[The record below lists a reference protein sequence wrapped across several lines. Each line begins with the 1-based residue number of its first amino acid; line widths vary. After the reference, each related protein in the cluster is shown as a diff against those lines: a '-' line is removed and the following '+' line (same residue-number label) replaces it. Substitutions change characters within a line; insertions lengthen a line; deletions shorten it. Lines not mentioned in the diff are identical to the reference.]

1 MNGKTYHFLSILS
14 LFVMISFSGMAQ
26 PTWTFDPFGKEK
38 KPKEFEEKKLGS
50 EKTADKK
57 FTKLRRF
64 IQNNVTHYNY
74 YFNANNKINK
84 VLEMAKAAQQDDYAK
99 LLSFYPY
106 SLENTSQQATEL
118 DSVIYKST
126 AGILLHDL
134 RTDWVDNMYFLIG
147 KAYYFRKT
155 FDTASLT
162 FQFINYN
169 LFPRK
174 KDEDDNRIV
183 GANSSATLTKL
194 SIADKEKRNIFKRI
208 FSKPPSRNEALIW
221 LARNY
226 IDADLFGES
235 AGLINILQE
244 DPNLPIRLKDDL
256 DQVNAYWYF
265 KQGGYDSTA
274 VYLEKALT
282 SADNKADLA
291 RWQYLLG
298 QLYEMTGM
306 FDKANQYYSVA
317 AKRTVDPLMDIFAH
331 LNNAKMLRDSGN
343 GKALDESI
351 AQLLK
356 MAKRDKYEAYRDII
370 FHSAGILSMKKPDT
384 TAAITFYEK
393 SLKANESNAAYK
405 NKVHLALGRIAY
417 AQKQYKSAADH
428 YDSLDITEPTLQPD
442 SIEVAERKESLRKA
456 ANQLDIILLEDS
468 LQMVAL
474 LPIAERDA
482 LLKKL
487 VKKSRKDA
495 GLKEVNVLDDGN
507 KLSSFSQDKNAS
519 PDLFKNTTKGEW
531 YFYNASAKSKGYSA
545 FKAKWGDREN
555 LDNWRRK
562 SATDAII
569 VDAADPLAPAD
580 SSSTQ
585 VGINS
590 EITFESLLLSLPLSP
605 EKLDSSNEK
614 IAIALLTLAEIF
626 QNELQD
632 YEEAIYTY
640 DIYLQRFPTRLKE
653 GEVYLG
659 LYYCYTKIQDVE
671 KAAYYKSLLD
681 SAFSESISAKKLND
695 PISLQPEKNNPAVSK
710 KYENI
715 YNLFFQEKYDN
726 AFELKK
732 AADSV
737 YGKQYWTPQLLFI
750 ESMYYVKCGYDS
762 EAVDKLN
769 TLIELHPETPLAEKA
784 KALIDVLTRRKEIES
799 YLNKLEITRVEED
812 DKILIPSDQK
822 IERKAVDGSKKIEP
836 KITGIKSMVKMKD
849 SSIQML
855 PGTFEGVFKWQ
866 PDKPHFVVMILKEVD
881 PVYVNEA
888 RVAFQRFN
896 TSNNYSTKKIV
907 KDTLDT
913 KNNLLVFS
921 TFENAEDASNYLDKI
936 KKAAPTQ
943 ISWLTASKY
952 AFIPIHEDNLNKLK
966 SNKDVETY
974 KKLLNNQ
981 YPGKF

>member
-1 MNGKTYHFLSILS
+1 
-14 LFVMISFSGMAQ
+14 MISFSGIAQ

-38 KPKEFEEKKLGS
+38 KPKEYEEKKLGS

-84 VLEMAKAAQQDDYAK
+84 VLEVAKAAQQDDYAK

-118 DSVIYKST
+118 DSVIYKAT

-169 LFPRK
+169 LFPRAK
-174 KDEDDNRIV
+174 NEDDNRIV

-208 FSKPPSRNEALIW
+208 FSKPPSRNESLIW

-226 IDADLFGES
+226 IESDQFGES

-244 DPNLPIRLKDDL
+244 DPNLPFRLKDDL

-265 KQGGYDSTA
+265 KQGNYDSAA

-282 SADNKADLA
+282 SADNKSDLA

-298 QLYEMTGM
+298 QMYEMTGK
-306 FDKANQYYSVA
+306 FDKANKYFSIA
-317 AKRTVDPLMDIFAH
+317 GKRTVDPLMDIFAH

-343 GKALDESI
+343 TKALDESI

-356 MAKRDKYEAYRDII
+356 MSKRDKYEAYRDII

-384 TAAITFYEK
+384 TAAIAFYEK
-393 SLKANESNAAYK
+393 SLKVNESNAAYK

-428 YDSLDITEPTLQPD
+428 YDSLDIAEPALQLD
-442 SIEVAERKESLRKA
+442 SLEVAERKESLRKA

-468 LQMVAL
+468 LQMVAS
-474 LPIAERDA
+474 LPIIERDA

-495 GLKEVNVLDDGN
+495 GLKEVNVIDDGN
-507 KLSSFSQDKNAS
+507 KLSSFSEDKNAS
-519 PDLFKNTTKGEW
+519 ADLFKTPTKGEW
-531 YFYNASAKSKGYSA
+531 YFYNASVKSKGFAS

-555 LDNWRRK
+555 SDNWRRK
-562 SATDAII
+562 SALDAIVI
-569 VDAADPLAPAD
+569 DAIDPLAPAD
-580 SSSTQ
+580 SSGAQSGQ
-585 VGINS
+585 NI
-590 EITFESLLLSLPLSP
+590 EISFESLLRSLPLTP

-614 IAIALLTLAEIF
+614 IATALLTLAEIF
-626 QNELQD
+626 QNELRD

-659 LYYCYTKIQDVE
+659 LYYCYTKIQDLE
-671 KAAYYKSLLD
+671 RAAYYKSLLD
-681 SAFSESISAKKLND
+681 SSFSETVSAKKIND

-710 KYENI
+710 KYQDI
-715 YNLFFQEKYDN
+715 YNLFFQEKYDI

-732 AADSV
+732 TADSI

-762 EAVDKLN
+762 EAVNNLN
-769 TLIELHPETPLAEKA
+769 TLIGLYPESPLAAKA
-784 KALIDVLTRRKEIES
+784 TALIDVLTRRKEIET
-799 YLNKLEITRVEED
+799 YLNKLEVTRVEED
-812 DKILIPSDQK
+812 DKILIPTDQK
-822 IERKAVDGSKKIEP
+822 IERKTVETDRKSEP
-836 KITGIKSMVKMKD
+836 KIKGLKSTVKMKD
-849 SSIQML
+849 SALSML

-866 PDKPHFVVMILKEVD
+866 PDKPHLVVMILKDVD

-888 RVAFQRFN
+888 KVAFQRFN
-896 TSNNYSTKKIV
+896 SSNNFSTKNIV
-907 KDTLDT
+907 KDALDT

-921 TFENAEDASNYLDKI
+921 SFENAEDAISYLDKI
-936 KKAAPTQ
+936 KKVAPTQ
-943 ISWLTASKY
+943 ISWLAASKY
-952 AFIPIHEDNLNKLK
+952 MFIIIHEDNLNKLK
-966 SNKDVETY
+966 SNKELDTY

>member
-1 MNGKTYHFLSILS
+1 VL
-14 LFVMISFSGMAQ
+14 ISFSGIAQ
-26 PTWTFDPFGKEK
+26 PTWTFEPFGKEK
-38 KPKEFEEKKLGS
+38 KPKEYEEKKLGS

-84 VLEMAKAAQQDDYAK
+84 VLELAKTAQKDDYAK

-106 SLENTSQQATEL
+106 SLDNTSEQATEL

-147 KAYYFRKT
+147 KAYYFRKI
-155 FDTASLT
+155 FDTAALT

-169 LFPRK
+169 LFPRAK
-174 KDEDDNRIV
+174 NEDDSRII
-183 GANSSATLTKL
+183 GANSSASLTKL

-226 IDADLFGES
+226 IDADQFGES

-265 KQGGYDSTA
+265 KQENYDSA
-274 VYLEKALT
+274 ALFLEKALK

-298 QLYEMTGM
+298 QLYEMTGKY
-306 FDKANQYYSVA
+306 DKANEYFSVA
-317 AKRTVDPLMDIFAH
+317 GKRTVEPLMDIFAH

-356 MAKRDKYEAYRDII
+356 MVKRDKYEAYRDII

-384 TAAITFYEK
+384 TAAIDFYEK
-393 SLKANESNAAYK
+393 SLKVNESNAAYK

-417 AQKQYKSAADH
+417 AQKQYKSAANH
-428 YDSLDITEPTLQPD
+428 YDSLDITEPSLKLD
-442 SIEVAERKESLRKA
+442 SVEVAERKESLRKA

-474 LPIAERDA
+474 LPVAERDA

-487 VKKSRKDA
+487 VKKSRKEA
-495 GLKEVNVLDDGN
+495 GLKEVNVIDDGN
-507 KLSSFSQDKNAS
+507 KLSSFSEDKNAS
-519 PDLFKNTTKGEW
+519 SDLFKTTTKGEW

-562 SATDAII
+562 SASEA
-569 VDAADPLAPAD
+569 VLVNAVDPLAPED
-580 SSSTQ
+580 SSTTQ
-585 VGINS
+585 TGKNS
-590 EITFESLLLSLPLSP
+590 DVSFESLLLSLPLTP

-614 IAIALLTLAEIF
+614 IATALLTLAEIF
-626 QNELQD
+626 QNDLLD

-659 LYYCYTKIQDVE
+659 LYYCYTKIQDLE
-671 KAAYYKSLLD
+671 KANYYKSLLD
-681 SAFSESISAKKLND
+681 SSFNESVSAKKIND

-710 KYENI
+710 KYQDI
-715 YNLFFQEKYDN
+715 YSLFFQEKYDI

-732 AADSV
+732 IADSI

-762 EAVDKLN
+762 EAVNNLN
-769 TLIELHPETPLAEKA
+769 TLIALYPESPLAEKA
-784 KALIDVLTRRKEIES
+784 NSLIDVLTRRKEIES

-812 DKILIPSDQK
+812 DKILIPTDQK
-822 IERKAVDGSKKIEP
+822 VERKTVDSVKKTEP
-836 KITGIKSMVKMKD
+836 KITGLKSMVKMKD

-855 PGTFEGVFKWQ
+855 PGTFEGVYKWQ
-866 PDKPHFVVMILKEVD
+866 PDKSHFVVMILKEVD
-881 PVYVNEA
+881 PVYVNETK
-888 RVAFQRFN
+888 VAFQRFN
-896 TSNNYSTKKIV
+896 TSNNFSTKNIV
-907 KDTLDT
+907 KDVLDS

-921 TFENAEDASNYLDKI
+921 TFENAEDATNYLDKI

-943 ISWLTASKY
+943 ISWLAASKY
-952 AFIPIHEDNLNKLK
+952 MFILINEDNFNKLK
-966 SNKDVETY
+966 SNKDLETY

>member
-1 MNGKTYHFLSILS
+1 ML
-14 LFVMISFSGMAQ
+14 ISFSGIAQ

-38 KPKEFEEKKLGS
+38 KPKEYEEKKLGS

-74 YFNANNKINK
+74 YYNANNKINK
-84 VLEMAKAAQQDDYAK
+84 VLELAKAAQKDDYAK

-106 SLENTSQQATEL
+106 SLDNTSQQETEL

-147 KAYYFRKT
+147 KAYYFRKI
-155 FDTASLT
+155 FDTAALT

-169 LFPRK
+169 LFPRAK
-174 KDEDDNRIV
+174 NEDDNRII

-256 DQVNAYWYF
+256 NQVNAYWYF
-265 KQGGYDSTA
+265 KQENYDSAA

-282 SADNKADLA
+282 SADNKTDLA

-298 QLYEMTGM
+298 QLYEMTGKY
-306 FDKANQYYSVA
+306 DRANEYFSVA
-317 AKRTVDPLMDIFAH
+317 GKRTVDPLMDIFAH

-384 TAAITFYEK
+384 TAAIAFYEK
-393 SLKANESNAAYK
+393 SLIVNESNAAYK

-428 YDSLDITEPTLQPD
+428 YDSLDITEPSLQLD

-468 LQMVAL
+468 LQMVAS
-474 LPIAERDA
+474 LPVAERDA

-487 VKKSRKDA
+487 VKKSRKEA
-495 GLKEVNVLDDGN
+495 GLKEINVIDDGN
-507 KLSSFSQDKNAS
+507 KLNSFSEDKNAS
-519 PDLFKNTTKGEW
+519 PDLFKTNTKGEW

-555 LDNWRRK
+555 SDNWRRK
-562 SATDAII
+562 SALDAIL
-569 VDAADPLAPAD
+569 VNAVDPLAPAD
-580 SSSTQ
+580 SSTAQ
-585 VGINS
+585 TGKNL
-590 EITFESLLLSLPLSP
+590 EISFESLLFSLPLTP
-605 EKLDSSNEK
+605 EKIDSSNEK
-614 IAIALLTLAEIF
+614 IAAALLTLAEIF
-626 QNELQD
+626 QNDLQD
-632 YEEAIYTY
+632 FEEAIYTY
-640 DIYLQRFPTRLKE
+640 DIYLQRFPIRLKE

-659 LYYCYTKIQDVE
+659 LYFCYTKIQDLE

-681 SAFSESISAKKLND
+681 SSFSESVSAKKIND
-695 PISLQPEKNNPAVSK
+695 PTSLQPEKNNPAVSK
-710 KYENI
+710 KYQDI
-715 YNLFFQEKYDN
+715 YNLFFQEKYDT

-732 AADSV
+732 IADSV
-737 YGKQYWTPQLLFI
+737 YGKQYWSPQLLFI

-762 EAVDKLN
+762 EAVNNLN
-769 TLIELHPETPLAEKA
+769 TLIGMYPESPLAEKA
-784 KALIDVLTRRKEIES
+784 KSLIDVLTRRKEIES

-812 DKILIPSDQK
+812 DKILIPTDQK
-822 IERKAVDGSKKIEP
+822 VDRKTVDAVKKTEP
-836 KITGIKSMVKMKD
+836 KITGLKSMVKIKD
-849 SSIQML
+849 SAIQML
-855 PGTFEGVFKWQ
+855 PGTFEGVYKWQ
-866 PDKPHFVVMILKEVD
+866 PDKSHFVVMILKEVD

-888 RVAFQRFN
+888 KVAFQRFN
-896 TSNNYSTKKIV
+896 SSNNFSTKNIV
-907 KDTLDT
+907 KDILDS

-921 TFENAEDASNYLDKI
+921 TFENAEDAISYLDKI
-936 KKAAPTQ
+936 KTTAPTQ
-943 ISWLTASKY
+943 ISWLAASKY
-952 AFIPIHEDNLNKLK
+952 MFIIINEDNLNKLK
-966 SNKDVETY
+966 SNKDLETY

>member
-1 MNGKTYHFLSILS
+1 
-14 LFVMISFSGMAQ
+14 MISFSGIAQ

-38 KPKEFEEKKLGS
+38 KPKEYEEKKLGS

-84 VLEMAKAAQQDDYAK
+84 VLEVAKAAQQDDYAK

-118 DSVIYKST
+118 DSVIYKAT

-169 LFPRK
+169 LFPRAK
-174 KDEDDNRIV
+174 NEDDNRIV

-194 SIADKEKRNIFKRI
+194 SIADKEKRNILKRI
-208 FSKPPSRNEALIW
+208 FSKPPSRNESLIW

-226 IDADLFGES
+226 IDSDQFGES

-244 DPNLPIRLKDDL
+244 DPNLPLRLKDDL

-265 KQGGYDSTA
+265 KQGNYDSAA
-274 VYLEKALT
+274 VFLEKALS
-282 SADNKADLA
+282 SADNKSDLA

-298 QLYEMTGM
+298 QLYEMTGK
-306 FDKANQYYSVA
+306 FDKANKYFSIA
-317 AKRTVDPLMDIFAH
+317 GKRTVDPLMDIFAH

-343 GKALDESI
+343 SKALDESI

-384 TAAITFYEK
+384 TAAIAFYEK
-393 SLKANESNAAYK
+393 SLKVNESNAAYK

-428 YDSLDITEPTLQPD
+428 YDSLDIAEPALQLD
-442 SIEVAERKESLRKA
+442 SLEVAERKESLRKA

-468 LQMVAL
+468 LQMVAS

-495 GLKEVNVLDDGN
+495 GLKEVNVIDDAS
-507 KLSSFSQDKNAS
+507 KLSSFSEDKNAS
-519 PDLFKNTTKGEW
+519 TDLFKTPTKGEW
-531 YFYNASAKSKGYSA
+531 YFYNASAKSKGFSS

-555 LDNWRRK
+555 SDNWRRR
-562 SATDAII
+562 SASDAII
-569 VDAADPLAPAD
+569 IDAIDPLAPPD
-580 SSSTQ
+580 SSGAQSRQ
-585 VGINS
+585 NL
-590 EITFESLLLSLPLSP
+590 EISFESLLRSLPLTP
-605 EKLDSSNEK
+605 EKLDSSNEN
-614 IAIALLTLAEIF
+614 IATALLTLAEIF
-626 QNELQD
+626 QNELRD

-640 DIYLQRFPTRLKE
+640 DIYLQRFSTRLKE
-653 GEVYLG
+653 GEVFLG
-659 LYYCYTKIQDVE
+659 LYYCYTKIQDLE
-671 KAAYYKSLLD
+671 RAAYYKSLLD
-681 SAFSESISAKKLND
+681 SSFSESVSAKKIND
-695 PISLQPEKNNPAVSK
+695 PISLQPEKNNPEVSK
-710 KYENI
+710 KYQDI
-715 YNLFFQEKYDN
+715 YNLFFQEKYDI
-726 AFELKK
+726 ALELKK
-732 AADSV
+732 TSDSI

-762 EAVDKLN
+762 EAVNNLN
-769 TLIELHPETPLAEKA
+769 TLIGLYPESPLAAKA
-784 KALIDVLTRRKEIES
+784 TALIDVLTRRKEIET
-799 YLNKLEITRVEED
+799 YLNKLEVTRVEED
-812 DKILIPSDQK
+812 DKILIPTDQK
-822 IERKAVDGSKKIEP
+822 IERKTIETDKKSEP
-836 KITGIKSMVKMKD
+836 KIKGLKSTVKMKD
-849 SSIQML
+849 SALTML

-866 PDKPHFVVMILKEVD
+866 PDKPHLVVMILKEVD

-888 RVAFQRFN
+888 KVAFQRFN
-896 TSNNYSTKKIV
+896 SSNNFSTKNIV
-907 KDTLDT
+907 KDALDT
-913 KNNLLVFS
+913 KNNLLVFYS
-921 TFENAEDASNYLDKI
+921 FENAEDAISYLDKI
-936 KKAAPTQ
+936 KKVAPTQ
-943 ISWLTASKY
+943 ISWLAASKY
-952 AFIPIHEDNLNKLK
+952 MFIIIHEDNLNKLK
-966 SNKDVETY
+966 SNKELDTY

>member
-1 MNGKTYHFLSILS
+1 MNGKLYHYLSILCV
-14 LFVMISFSGMAQ
+14 FVMISFSGIAQ

-38 KPKEFEEKKLGS
+38 KPAEYEEKKLGS

-84 VLEMAKAAQQDDYAK
+84 VLETAKAAQKDDYSK

-106 SLENTSQQATEL
+106 SLENTAQQSIEL

-147 KAYYFRKT
+147 KAYYFRKI

-169 LFPRK
+169 LFPRE

-183 GANSSATLTKL
+183 GGNGSATSTKL

-226 IDADLFGES
+226 IESDQYGEA
-235 AGLINILQE
+235 AGLLNILQE
-244 DPNLPIRLKDDL
+244 DPNLPKRLKDDL
-256 DQVNAYWYF
+256 DQISAYWYF
-265 KQGGYDSTA
+265 KQANYDSAA

-298 QLYEMTGM
+298 QLYEMTGNY
-306 FDKANQYYSVA
+306 DKANTYFSVS
-317 AKRTVDPLMDIFAH
+317 AKKTVDPLMDIFAH

-343 GKALDESI
+343 NKALDASI

-384 TAAITFYEK
+384 TAAVAFYEK
-393 SLKANESNAAYK
+393 SLKVNESNPAYK

-417 AQKQYKSAADH
+417 IQRQYKSAANH
-428 YDSLDITEPTLQPD
+428 YDSLDVAEPALQLD
-442 SIEVAERKESLRKA
+442 SIEVVERKESLRKI

-468 LQMVAL
+468 LQMVAS

-487 VKKSRKDA
+487 VKKSRKEA
-495 GLKEVNVLDDGN
+495 GLKEVNVIDDGN
-507 KLSSFSQDKNAS
+507 KLNSFSEDKNAS
-519 PDLFKNTTKGEW
+519 PDLFKTTTKGEW

-555 LDNWRRK
+555 DDNWRRK
-562 SATDAII
+562 SASEAIL
-569 VDAADPLAPAD
+569 VNAVDPLAPAD
-580 SSSTQ
+580 SSNIQ
-585 VGINS
+585 AGIKPEN
-590 EITFESLLLSLPLSP
+590 TYESLLLSLPLTP
-605 EKLDSSNEK
+605 EKIDSSNEK
-614 IAIALLTLAEIF
+614 IATSLLILAEIF
-626 QNELQD
+626 QNDLQD
-632 YEEAIYTY
+632 FEEAIYTY
-640 DIYLQRFPTRLKE
+640 DIYLQRFPTRLKD

-659 LYYCYTKIQDVE
+659 LYYCYKKIQDLE
-671 KAAYYKSLLD
+671 KATYYKSLLD
-681 SAFSESISAKKLND
+681 SGFSETVSAKKLND
-695 PISLQPEKNNPAVSK
+695 PISLQPEKNNPTVSK
-710 KYENI
+710 KYEDI
-715 YNLFFQEKYDN
+715 YNLFFQEKYDT

-732 AADSV
+732 IADSI

-750 ESMYYVKCGYDS
+750 ESMYYLKCGYDS
-762 EAVDKLN
+762 EAVNNLN
-769 TLIELHPETPLAEKA
+769 TLIGLHPESPLAEKA
-784 KALIDVLTRRKEIES
+784 KSLIDVLSRRKAIES
-799 YLNKLEITRVEED
+799 YLNNLEIKREED
-812 DKILIPSDQK
+812 RDSAKSLSSQN
-822 IERKAVDGSKKIEP
+822 EESK
-836 KITGIKSMVKMKD
+836 M
-849 SSIQML
+849 
-855 PGTFEGVFKWQ
+855 FEGVYKWQ
-866 PDKPHFVVMILKEVD
+866 PDKAHLVVMILKEVD
-881 PVYVNEA
+881 LANINEA
-888 RVAFQRFN
+888 KVSFQRFN
-896 TSNNYSTKKIV
+896 SSNNFSTKKII
-907 KDTLDT
+907 KDTLDA

-921 TFENAEDASNYLDKI
+921 NFENAEDAINYLDKI
-936 KKAAPTQ
+936 KKAAPTE
-943 ISWLTASKY
+943 ISWLAASKY
-952 AFIPIHEDNLNKLK
+952 SFIVIHEENLVKLK
-966 SNKDVETY
+966 SKKDVETY

>member
-1 MNGKTYHFLSILS
+1 ML
-14 LFVMISFSGMAQ
+14 ISFSGIAQ

-38 KPKEFEEKKLGS
+38 KPKEYEEKKLGS

-74 YFNANNKINK
+74 YYNANNKINK
-84 VLEMAKAAQQDDYAK
+84 VLELAKAAQKDDYAK

-106 SLENTSQQATEL
+106 SLDNTSQQETEL

-147 KAYYFRKT
+147 KAYYFRKI
-155 FDTASLT
+155 FDTAALT

-169 LFPRK
+169 LFPRAK
-174 KDEDDNRIV
+174 NEDDNRII

-256 DQVNAYWYF
+256 NQVNAYWYF
-265 KQGGYDSTA
+265 KQENYDSAA

-282 SADNKADLA
+282 SADNKTDLA

-298 QLYEMTGM
+298 QLYEMTGKY
-306 FDKANQYYSVA
+306 DRANEYFSVA
-317 AKRTVDPLMDIFAH
+317 GKRTVDPLMDIFAH

-384 TAAITFYEK
+384 TAAIAFYEK
-393 SLKANESNAAYK
+393 SLIVNESNAAYK

-428 YDSLDITEPTLQPD
+428 YDSLDITEPSLQLD

-468 LQMVAL
+468 LQMVAS
-474 LPIAERDA
+474 LPVAERDA

-487 VKKSRKDA
+487 VKKSRKEA
-495 GLKEVNVLDDGN
+495 GLKEVNVIDDGN
-507 KLSSFSQDKNAS
+507 KLNSFSEDKNAS
-519 PDLFKNTTKGEW
+519 PDLFKTNTKGEW

-555 LDNWRRK
+555 SDNWRRK
-562 SATDAII
+562 SALDAIL
-569 VDAADPLAPAD
+569 VNAVDPLAPAD
-580 SSSTQ
+580 SSTAQ
-585 VGINS
+585 TGKNL
-590 EITFESLLLSLPLSP
+590 EISFESLLFSLPLTP
-605 EKLDSSNEK
+605 EKIDSSNEK
-614 IAIALLTLAEIF
+614 IAAALLTLAEIF
-626 QNELQD
+626 QNDLQD
-632 YEEAIYTY
+632 FEEAIYTY
-640 DIYLQRFPTRLKE
+640 DIYLQRFPIRLKE

-659 LYYCYTKIQDVE
+659 LYFCYTKIQDLE

-681 SAFSESISAKKLND
+681 SSFSESVSAKKIND
-695 PISLQPEKNNPAVSK
+695 PTSLQPEKNNPAVSK
-710 KYENI
+710 KYQDI
-715 YNLFFQEKYDN
+715 YNLFFQEKYDT

-732 AADSV
+732 IADSV
-737 YGKQYWTPQLLFI
+737 YGKQYWSPQLLFI

-762 EAVDKLN
+762 EAVNNLN
-769 TLIELHPETPLAEKA
+769 TLIGMYPESPLAEKA
-784 KALIDVLTRRKEIES
+784 KSLIDVLTRRKEIES

-812 DKILIPSDQK
+812 DKILIPTDQK
-822 IERKAVDGSKKIEP
+822 VDRKTVDAVKKTEP
-836 KITGIKSMVKMKD
+836 KITVLKSMVKIKD
-849 SSIQML
+849 SAIQML
-855 PGTFEGVFKWQ
+855 PGTFEGVYKWQ
-866 PDKPHFVVMILKEVD
+866 PDKSHFVVMILKEVD

-888 RVAFQRFN
+888 KVAFQRFN
-896 TSNNYSTKKIV
+896 SSNNFSTKNIV
-907 KDTLDT
+907 KDILDS

-921 TFENAEDASNYLDKI
+921 TFENAEYDISYLDKI
-936 KKAAPTQ
+936 KTTAPTQ
-943 ISWLTASKY
+943 ISWLAASKY
-952 AFIPIHEDNLNKLK
+952 MFIIINEDNLNKLK
-966 SNKDVETY
+966 SNKDLETY

>member
-1 MNGKTYHFLSILS
+1 
-14 LFVMISFSGMAQ
+14 MISFSGIAQ

-38 KPKEFEEKKLGS
+38 KPKEYEEKKLGS

-74 YFNANNKINK
+74 YFNANNKINT
-84 VLEMAKAAQQDDYAK
+84 VLEVAKAAQKDDYAK

-106 SLENTSQQATEL
+106 SLDNTSQQATEL
-118 DSVIYKST
+118 DSVIYKAT

-169 LFPRK
+169 LFPRAK
-174 KDEDDNRIV
+174 NEDDNRIV

-208 FSKPPSRNEALIW
+208 FSKPPSRNESLIW

-226 IDADLFGES
+226 IDSDQFGES

-244 DPNLPIRLKDDL
+244 DPNLPFRLKDDL

-265 KQGGYDSTA
+265 KQGNYDSAA
-274 VYLEKALT
+274 VFLEKALT

-298 QLYEMTGM
+298 QLYEMTGK
-306 FDKANQYYSVA
+306 FDKANKYFSIA
-317 AKRTVDPLMDIFAH
+317 GKRTVDPLMDIFAH

-343 GKALDESI
+343 SKALDESI

-384 TAAITFYEK
+384 TAAIAFYEK
-393 SLKANESNAAYK
+393 SLKVNESNAAYK

-428 YDSLDITEPTLQPD
+428 YDSLDIAEPALQID
-442 SIEVAERKESLRKA
+442 SLEVAERKESLRKA

-468 LQMVAL
+468 LQMVAS
-474 LPIAERDA
+474 LPIVERDA

-495 GLKEVNVLDDGN
+495 GLKEVNVIDDGN
-507 KLSSFSQDKNAS
+507 KLSSFSEDKNAS
-519 PDLFKNTTKGEW
+519 TDLFKTPTKGEW
-531 YFYNASAKSKGYSA
+531 YFYNASAKSKGYSS

-555 LDNWRRK
+555 SDNWRRK
-562 SATDAII
+562 SASDAIVI
-569 VDAADPLAPAD
+569 DAIDPLAPAD
-580 SSSTQ
+580 SSGAQSGQ
-585 VGINS
+585 NQ
-590 EITFESLLLSLPLSP
+590 EISFESLLRSLPLTP
-605 EKLDSSNEK
+605 EKLDSSNEN
-614 IAIALLTLAEIF
+614 IASALLTLAEIF
-626 QNELQD
+626 QNELRD

-640 DIYLQRFPTRLKE
+640 DIYLQRFPTRLME

-681 SAFSESISAKKLND
+681 SSFSESVSAKKIND
-695 PISLQPEKNNPAVSK
+695 PISLQPEKNNPTVSK
-710 KYENI
+710 KYQDI
-715 YNLFFQEKYDN
+715 YNLFFQEKYDI

-732 AADSV
+732 TADSI

-762 EAVDKLN
+762 EAVNNLN
-769 TLIELHPETPLAEKA
+769 TLIGLYPESPLVAKA
-784 KALIDVLTRRKEIES
+784 TALIDVLTRRKEIET
-799 YLNKLEITRVEED
+799 YLNNLEVTRVEED
-812 DKILIPSDQK
+812 DKILIPTDQK
-822 IERKAVDGSKKIEP
+822 IERKTIESDKKSEP
-836 KITGIKSMVKMKD
+836 KIKGLKSMVKMKD
-849 SSIQML
+849 SAISML

-866 PDKPHFVVMILKEVD
+866 PDKPHLVVMILKDVD
-881 PVYVNEA
+881 QVYVNEA
-888 RVAFQRFN
+888 KVAFQRFN
-896 TSNNYSTKKIV
+896 SSNNFSTKNIV
-907 KDTLDT
+907 KDALDT

-921 TFENAEDASNYLDKI
+921 SFENAEDATSYLDKI
-936 KKAAPTQ
+936 KKVAPTQ
-943 ISWLTASKY
+943 ISWLAASKY
-952 AFIPIHEDNLNKLK
+952 MFIIIHEDNLNKLK
-966 SNKDVETY
+966 SNKELDTY
-974 KKLLNNQ
+974 RKLLNNQ

>member
-1 MNGKTYHFLSILS
+1 
-14 LFVMISFSGMAQ
+14 MISFSGIAQ

-38 KPKEFEEKKLGS
+38 KPKEYEEKKLGS

-57 FTKLRRF
+57 FTRLRRF

-74 YFNANNKINK
+74 YFNANNKINT
-84 VLEMAKAAQQDDYAK
+84 VLEVAKAAQKDDYAK

-106 SLENTSQQATEL
+106 SLDNTSQQATEL
-118 DSVIYKST
+118 DSVIYKAT

-169 LFPRK
+169 LFPRAK
-174 KDEDDNRIV
+174 NEDDNRIV

-208 FSKPPSRNEALIW
+208 FSKPPSRNESLIW

-226 IDADLFGES
+226 IDSDQFGES

-244 DPNLPIRLKDDL
+244 DPNLPFRLKDDL

-265 KQGGYDSTA
+265 KQGNYDSAA
-274 VYLEKALT
+274 VFLEKALT

-298 QLYEMTGM
+298 QLYEMTGK
-306 FDKANQYYSVA
+306 FDKANKYFSIA
-317 AKRTVDPLMDIFAH
+317 GKRTVDPLMDIFAH

-343 GKALDESI
+343 SKALDESI

-384 TAAITFYEK
+384 MAAIAFYEK
-393 SLKANESNAAYK
+393 SLKVNESNAAYK

-428 YDSLDITEPTLQPD
+428 YDSLDIAEPALQLD
-442 SIEVAERKESLRKA
+442 SLEVAERKESLRKA

-468 LQMVAL
+468 LQMVAS
-474 LPIAERDA
+474 LPIVERDE

-495 GLKEVNVLDDGN
+495 GLKEVNFIDDAN
-507 KLSSFSQDKNAS
+507 KLSSFSEDKNAS
-519 PDLFKNTTKGEW
+519 TDLFKTPTKGEW
-531 YFYNASAKSKGYSA
+531 YFYNASAKSKGFSS

-555 LDNWRRK
+555 SDNWRRK
-562 SATDAII
+562 SASDAIVI
-569 VDAADPLAPAD
+569 DAIDPLAPAD
-580 SSSTQ
+580 SSGAQSGQ
-585 VGINS
+585 NL
-590 EITFESLLLSLPLSP
+590 EISFESLLRSLPLTP
-605 EKLDSSNEK
+605 EKLDSSNEN
-614 IAIALLTLAEIF
+614 IATALLTLAEIF
-626 QNELQD
+626 QNELRD

-659 LYYCYTKIQDVE
+659 LYYCYTKIQDLE
-671 KAAYYKSLLD
+671 RAAYYKSLLD
-681 SAFSESISAKKLND
+681 SSFSESISAKKIND

-710 KYENI
+710 KYQDI
-715 YNLFFQEKYDN
+715 YNLFFQEKYDI

-732 AADSV
+732 TADSL

-762 EAVDKLN
+762 EAVNNLN
-769 TLIELHPETPLAEKA
+769 TLIGLYPESPLAAKA
-784 KALIDVLTRRKEIES
+784 TALIDVLTRRKEIET
-799 YLNKLEITRVEED
+799 YLNKLEVTRVEED
-812 DKILIPSDQK
+812 DKILIPTDQK
-822 IERKAVDGSKKIEP
+822 IERKTIEADKKSEP
-836 KITGIKSMVKMKD
+836 KIKGLKSTVKMKD
-849 SSIQML
+849 SALSML

-888 RVAFQRFN
+888 KVAFQRFN
-896 TSNNYSTKKIV
+896 SSNNFSAKNIA
-907 KDTLDT
+907 KDALDT

-921 TFENAEDASNYLDKI
+921 SFENAEDATSYLDKI
-936 KKAAPTQ
+936 KKVAPTQ
-943 ISWLTASKY
+943 ISWLAASKY
-952 AFIPIHEDNLNKLK
+952 MFIIIHEDNLNKLK
-966 SNKDVETY
+966 SNKELDTY

>member
-1 MNGKTYHFLSILS
+1 ML
-14 LFVMISFSGMAQ
+14 ISFSGIAQ

-38 KPKEFEEKKLGS
+38 KPKEYEEKKLGS

-84 VLEMAKAAQQDDYAK
+84 VLEGAKAAQQDDYAK

-106 SLENTSQQATEL
+106 SLDNTSQQATEL

-169 LFPRK
+169 LFPRAK
-174 KDEDDNRIV
+174 NEDDNRIV
-183 GANSSATLTKL
+183 GANSSASLKKL

-226 IDADLFGES
+226 IDADQFGES

-244 DPNLPIRLKDDL
+244 DPNLPFRLKDDL

-265 KQGGYDSTA
+265 KQGNYDSAA

-298 QLYEMTGM
+298 QLYEMTGKY
-306 FDKANQYYSVA
+306 DKANKYFSIA
-317 AKRTVDPLMDIFAH
+317 GKRTVDPLMDIFAH

-343 GKALDESI
+343 GKALNESI

-384 TAAITFYEK
+384 TAAIAFYEK
-393 SLKANESNAAYK
+393 SLKVNESNAAYK

-417 AQKQYKSAADH
+417 AQKQYKSAANH
-428 YDSLDITEPTLQPD
+428 YDSLDITEPALQLD
-442 SIEVAERKESLRKA
+442 SLEVVERKESLRKA

-468 LQMVAL
+468 LQMVAS

-495 GLKEVNVLDDGN
+495 GLKELNVIDEGN
-507 KLSSFSQDKNAS
+507 KLSSFSEDKNAS
-519 PDLFKNTTKGEW
+519 PDLFKTTTKGEW

-555 LDNWRRK
+555 ADNWRRK
-562 SATDAII
+562 SASDAIL
-569 VDAADPLAPAD
+569 VNATDPLAPAD
-580 SSSTQ
+580 SSSSQ
-585 VGINS
+585 AAKNS
-590 EITFESLLLSLPLSP
+590 EISFESLLFSLPLTP
-605 EKLDSSNEK
+605 EKLDSSNENV
-614 IAIALLTLAEIF
+614 AIALLTLAEIF
-626 QNELQD
+626 QNELRD
-632 YEEAIYTY
+632 YDEAIYTY
-640 DIYLQRFPTRLKE
+640 DIYLQRFPTRLKD

-659 LYYCYTKIQDVE
+659 LYYCYTKIQDLE

-681 SAFSESISAKKLND
+681 SSFGESVSAKKIND

-710 KYENI
+710 KYQDI
-715 YNLFFQEKYDN
+715 YTLFFQEKYDA

-732 AADSV
+732 IADSV

-750 ESMYYVKCGYDS
+750 ESIYYVKCGYDS
-762 EAVDKLN
+762 EAVNNLN
-769 TLIELHPETPLAEKA
+769 TLLGLYPESPLAEKA
-784 KALIDVLTRRKEIES
+784 KALIDVLTRRKEIET
-799 YLNKLEITRVEED
+799 YLNKLEVKRAEED
-812 DKILIPSDQK
+812 DRIMIPRDQK
-822 IERKAVDGSKKIEP
+822 VERKTIENDKKSEP
-836 KITGIKSMVKMKD
+836 QIKGLKTMDKMKD
-849 SSIQML
+849 SAITML

-866 PDKPHFVVMILKEVD
+866 PDKPHFVVMILKDVD
-881 PVYVNEA
+881 PVYVNETK
-888 RVAFQRFN
+888 VAFQRFN
-896 TSNNYSTKKIV
+896 SSNNFSAKNIA
-907 KDTLDT
+907 KDALDS

-921 TFENAEDASNYLDKI
+921 TFENPEEAMNYLDKI

-943 ISWLTASKY
+943 ISWLAASKY
-952 AFIPIHEDNLNKLK
+952 MFIIINDDNFNKLK
-966 SNKDVETY
+966 SNKDLETY

>member
-1 MNGKTYHFLSILS
+1 
-14 LFVMISFSGMAQ
+14 MISFSGIAQ
-26 PTWTFDPFGKEK
+26 PTWTFDPFGKEI
-38 KPKEFEEKKLGS
+38 KPKEYEEKKLGS

-74 YFNANNKINK
+74 YFNANNKINT
-84 VLEMAKAAQQDDYAK
+84 VLEVAKAAQKDDYAK

-118 DSVIYKST
+118 DSVIYKAT

-147 KAYYFRKT
+147 KAYYFRKI

-169 LFPRK
+169 LFPRAK
-174 KDEDDNRIV
+174 NEDDNRIV

-226 IDADLFGES
+226 IDADLLGES

-244 DPNLPIRLKDDL
+244 DPNLPFRLKDDL

-265 KQGGYDSTA
+265 KQGNYDSAA
-274 VYLEKALT
+274 VFLEKALT

-298 QLYEMTGM
+298 QLYEMTGK
-306 FDKANQYYSVA
+306 FDKANKYFSVA
-317 AKRTVDPLMDIFAH
+317 GKRTVDPLMDIFAH

-343 GKALDESI
+343 TKALDESI
-351 AQLLK
+351 VQLLK

-384 TAAITFYEK
+384 TAAIAFYEK
-393 SLKANESNAAYK
+393 SLKVNESNAAYK

-428 YDSLDITEPTLQPD
+428 YDSLDIAEPALQLD
-442 SIEVAERKESLRKA
+442 SLEVAERKESLRKA

-468 LQMVAL
+468 LQMVAS
-474 LPIAERDA
+474 LPIVERDA

-495 GLKEVNVLDDGN
+495 GLKEVNVIDDGN
-507 KLSSFSQDKNAS
+507 KLSSFSEDKNAS
-519 PDLFKNTTKGEW
+519 TDLFKTPTKGEW
-531 YFYNASAKSKGYSA
+531 YFYNASAKSKGFSS

-555 LDNWRRK
+555 TDNWRRK
-562 SATDAII
+562 SALDAII
-569 VDAADPLAPAD
+569 IDAIDPLAPTD
-580 SSSTQ
+580 SSGAQSGQ
-585 VGINS
+585 NL
-590 EITFESLLLSLPLSP
+590 EISFESLLRSLPLTP
-605 EKLDSSNEK
+605 EKLDSSNEN
-614 IAIALLTLAEIF
+614 IATALLTLAEIF
-626 QNELQD
+626 QNELRD

-659 LYYCYTKIQDVE
+659 LYYCYTKIQDLE
-671 KAAYYKSLLD
+671 RAAYYKSLLD
-681 SAFSESISAKKLND
+681 SSFSESVSAKKIND
-695 PISLQPEKNNPAVSK
+695 PISLQPEKNNPGVSK
-710 KYENI
+710 KYQDI
-715 YNLFFQEKYDN
+715 YNLFFQEKYDV
-726 AFELKK
+726 ALELKK
-732 AADSV
+732 TADSI

-762 EAVDKLN
+762 EAVNNLN
-769 TLIELHPETPLAEKA
+769 TLIGLYPESPLAAKA
-784 KALIDVLTRRKEIES
+784 TALIDVLTRRKEIET
-799 YLNKLEITRVEED
+799 YLNKLEVTRVEED
-812 DKILIPSDQK
+812 DKILIPIDQK
-822 IERKAVDGSKKIEP
+822 IERKTIEADKKSEP
-836 KITGIKSMVKMKD
+836 KIKGLKSMVKMKD
-849 SSIQML
+849 SALSML

-866 PDKPHFVVMILKEVD
+866 PDKPHFVVMILKDVD

-888 RVAFQRFN
+888 KVAFQRFN
-896 TSNNYSTKKIV
+896 SSNNFSTKNIV
-907 KDTLDT
+907 KDALDT

-921 TFENAEDASNYLDKI
+921 SFENAEDATSYLDKI
-936 KKAAPTQ
+936 KKVAPTQ
-943 ISWLTASKY
+943 ISWLAASKY
-952 AFIPIHEDNLNKLK
+952 MFIIIHEDNLNKLK
-966 SNKDVETY
+966 SNKELDTY
-974 KKLLNNQ
+974 RKLLNNQ